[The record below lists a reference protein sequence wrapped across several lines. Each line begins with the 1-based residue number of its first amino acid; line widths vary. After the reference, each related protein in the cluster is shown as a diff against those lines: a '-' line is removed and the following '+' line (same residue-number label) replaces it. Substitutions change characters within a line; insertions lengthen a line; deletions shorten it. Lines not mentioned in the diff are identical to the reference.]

1 MSSNFVKNTSKL
13 LAGNTAAQLIGII
26 AIPIITRLY
35 SVEVYGLF
43 VTVLA
48 FSLILTP
55 ISTMSLHLA
64 ILIPKSEIEADKI
77 FRLSMWITS
86 SFCIIIT
93 VILLAFSDD
102 VLSILGTTSSVWMII
117 IIPILVFLQSCYLIF
132 TYWGVRKK
140 SFGMISSS
148 KVAESLTDRIV
159 TVTAGLA
166 GYVSLFSLL
175 LARLLSNLISI
186 LHLMP
191 LYRKKIISLKY
202 SKQEH
207 IGYKDL
213 ILKYKR
219 YLIFNAPS
227 MLLIDGIRQI
237 PVIIFAAYF
246 SPVAAGLYSIANRVV
261 SIPVAALGNAISKTF
276 TQKIAIEN
284 TKKNT
289 DGIRNN
295 THKFFTVLFTFLLI
309 PFSVLSVIGDSIF
322 GIILGNKWESAGV
335 LASSLSYFAMTTLIV
350 QAFGGL
356 FDVMNKQHTRMI
368 FHVCNFVVQIS
379 VLFVCIYLGFDLSS
393 TVLYFAIFATLMN
406 IVAMALLLM
415 CVEQLETLTLVVI
428 RNILPLAIFH
438 LLATF
443 IMYYFE
449 SLVLSYFLIGSIS
462 IIWFFIVGGINQLKQ
477 LKNNN

>member
-13 LAGNTAAQLIGII
+13 LAGNTVAQLIGII
-26 AIPIITRLY
+26 SIPIITRLY
-35 SVEVYGLF
+35 SVEVYGVF
-43 VTVLA
+43 ATILA

-64 ILIPKSEIEADKI
+64 ILIPKSEFEADNI
-77 FRLSMWITS
+77 FKLSMWIMS
-86 SFCIIIT
+86 SFCIILT

-102 VLSILGTTSSVWMII
+102 ILSMLGTTLPEWII
-117 IIPILVFLQSCYLIF
+117 YIIPILVFLQSCYLIF
-132 TYWGVRKK
+132 TYWRVRQKN
-140 SFGMISSS
+140 FGILSSS

-159 TVTAGLA
+159 AIAAGVA
-166 GYVSLFSLL
+166 GYVTIHSLL

-186 LHLMP
+186 LLLIP
-191 LYRKKIISLKY
+191 LYRRKKINTKDI
-202 SKQEH
+202 KQEH
-207 IGYKDL
+207 RSYKY
-213 ILKYKR
+213 IIIKYKR

-227 MLLIDGIRQI
+227 ILLINCIRQL

-261 SIPVAALGNAISKTF
+261 SIPVSAMGNAISKTF
-276 TQKIAIEN
+276 TQKIAVEN
-284 TKKNT
+284 TKKNI

-295 THKFFTVLFTFLLI
+295 THSFFTVLFNFILI

-322 GIILGNKWESAGV
+322 GIVLGDKWEAAGV
-335 LASSLSYFAMTTLIV
+335 LASSLSYFAMSTLIV

-356 FDVMNKQHTRMI
+356 FDVMNKQQTRLI
-368 FHVCNFVVQIS
+368 FHVCNFIVQIS
-379 VLFVCIYLGFDLSS
+379 VLFFCIYLGFDLFK

-415 CVEQLETLTLVVI
+415 CVDQLETLILVLI
-428 RNILPLAIFH
+428 RNVFPLSLFH
-438 LLATF
+438 LLAAF

-449 SLVLSYFLIGSIS
+449 SLLLSYLLIVSIS
-462 IIWFFIVGGINQLKQ
+462 ILWFFIFGGINQVKK